1 MEEEEEDD
9 LLFGVE
15 SVEDSVFPLVP
26 DALVDSELSGV
37 PLDTI
42 AEVVRVPGDPLGAT
56 FRDDPNDSD
65 EDLLV

>member
-1 MEEEEEDD
+1 MEEDD

-26 DALVDSELSGV
+26 DSLVDTELT

-42 AEVVRVPGDPLGAT
+42 PEIMRVPGDPLGAT
-56 FRDDPNDSD
+56 FRDDPDDSD